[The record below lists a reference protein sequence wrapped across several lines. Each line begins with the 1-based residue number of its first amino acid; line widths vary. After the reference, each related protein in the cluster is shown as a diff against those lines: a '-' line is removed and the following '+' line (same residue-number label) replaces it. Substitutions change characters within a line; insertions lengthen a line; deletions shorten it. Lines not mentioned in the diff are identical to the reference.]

1 MSEEIIVVNP
11 KDEQPLVTKKTHQ
24 SGLIETNYT
33 KLFEKLEFKCIHET
47 HTNPL
52 FNGCLSAAFESLG
65 LTNQKQFTRTI
76 NATKHNVVA
85 CNLSCKAKDN
95 IGDVCNLKVNIRK
108 DKNSGKWHVFYNNLT
123 NFICNCGSTPESIKS
138 SSLNNNMD
146 EQQKAIIE
154 HVSSNTNDGVDYFKT
169 LKQFKL
175 NEPGTKTFSELREII
190 TKELK
195 TQLGIKKNFKIQIRR
210 TGGSKESDYAFLD
223 CFLNDKKDS
232 LCKFKAS
239 FKRDKSTNDWYL
251 DDFSSRNKFVCT
263 CKHISDRN
271 DEFGYIINSNVG
283 KGDDEEEQKLE
294 ERKKQIEDYNINILD
309 KKKTVKTKPPSK
321 LPKTSRKKK
330 SESKPIIENKDSSD
344 VKEQEK
350 VEEVKKEPET
360 VENILNAAIEAV
372 ESAVESMNSKAEV
385 NENNNVFEEENLKEI
400 EERKEDEAS
409 KTLELENAKNDI
421 EEANKRN
428 QEDISTE
435 HQPETKK
442 QKKD

>member
-154 HVSSNTNDGVDYFKT
+154 HLSSNTNDGVDYFKT

-239 FKRDKSTNDWYL
+239 FDAWCL
-251 DDFSSRNKFVCT
+251 
-263 CKHISDRN
+263 
-271 DEFGYIINSNVG
+271 
-283 KGDDEEEQKLE
+283 
-294 ERKKQIEDYNINILD
+294 
-309 KKKTVKTKPPSK
+309 
-321 LPKTSRKKK
+321 
-330 SESKPIIENKDSSD
+330 
-344 VKEQEK
+344 
-350 VEEVKKEPET
+350 
-360 VENILNAAIEAV
+360 
-372 ESAVESMNSKAEV
+372 
-385 NENNNVFEEENLKEI
+385 
-400 EERKEDEAS
+400 
-409 KTLELENAKNDI
+409 
-421 EEANKRN
+421 
-428 QEDISTE
+428 
-435 HQPETKK
+435 
-442 QKKD
+442 

>member
-1 MSEEIIVVNP
+1 MSEEVVVVNP
-11 KDEQPLVTKKTHQ
+11 KDEQPLVYKKTY
-24 SGLIETNYT
+24 SNGLIETNYT
-33 KLFEKLEFKCIHET
+33 KLFENLEFKCIHET

-95 IGDVCNLKVNIRK
+95 IGDVCNFKVNIRK
-108 DKNSGKWHVFYNNLT
+108 DKNTGKWHVFYNNLT

-138 SSLNNNMD
+138 SLPDKEMDEKQKSIIDNLSLNNN
-146 EQQKAIIE
+146 K
-154 HVSSNTNDGVDYFKT
+154 GVDYFKT

-175 NEPGTKTFSELREII
+175 NQPGTKTFSELREII

-195 TQLGIKKNFKIQIRR
+195 SQLGIKKNFKIQIRR

-263 CKHISDRN
+263 CKHISDSN
-271 DEFGYIINSNVG
+271 DDFGYIINSKIA
-283 KGDDEEEQKLE
+283 KGDEEEEQKLE
-294 ERKKQIEDYNINILD
+294 ERRKQIEEYNTNILD
-309 KKKTVKTKPPSK
+309 KKKTVKVKPPSK
-321 LPKTSRKKK
+321 TPRTGRKKK
-330 SESKPIIENKDSSD
+330 SDSKPAIQIKDSTKLED
-344 VKEQEK
+344 EEK
-350 VEEVKKEPET
+350 LKEVKKEPET
-360 VENILNAAIEAV
+360 VENILN
-372 ESAVESMNSKAEV
+372 
-385 NENNNVFEEENLKEI
+385 EI
-400 EERKEDEAS
+400 GRA
-409 KTLELENAKNDI
+409 
-421 EEANKRN
+421 
-428 QEDISTE
+428 
-435 HQPETKK
+435 HV
-442 QKKD
+442 